1 MRLLMVTPYHAPAYA
16 FGGPVKV
23 AETMAADFLAAGHEV
38 TVATTDVLDERRR
51 VPPAAPSLPPG
62 ATVHRFPNASHA
74 LAVRASGY
82 APLGLRAWLAGE
94 VPRFDLLHL
103 HDVYSALSVSASRAA
118 GRA

>member
-51 VPPAAPSLPPG
+51 VPAVAAALPPG
-62 ATVHRFPNASHA
+62 AVVRRFPNVSHQ

-82 APLGLRAWLAGE
+82 APRGLRAWLVHE
-94 VPRFDLLHL
+94 VPRHDLVHL
-103 HDVYSALSVSASRAA
+103 H
-118 GRA
+118 